1 MSDFMAIVANE
12 KAVLHLVDWDRPCWF
27 RADDPTG
34 DRLIPGLDSML
45 TDALLLFFQDQFEL
59 DIDPFEKQ
67 RNGRSVINVNELP
80 NSQELNEARKSI
92 QVQKA
97 RFILFAHFGNLDA
110 VLERDISL
118 HSTPILTA
126 RIDATRANR
135 FGIG

>member
-1 MSDFMAIVANE
+1 MSDFLAIVANE

-34 DRLIPGLDSML
+34 DRLIPSLDSML
-45 TDALLLFFQDQFEL
+45 TDALLLFYLDQFEL

-67 RNGRSVINVNELP
+67 RNGRSVISVNDLP
-80 NSQELNEARKSI
+80 NSQELNQARQSI
-92 QVQKA
+92 QKQKTP
-97 RFILFAHFGNLDA
+97 FILFAHFGNLDA
-110 VLERDISL
+110 VLERDISH

-126 RIDATRANR
+126 RIDAIRADK